1 MASQTTDKP
10 QPAGSPA
17 IKTRR
22 FSVSLVWIVPIVA
35 VLVGISLVVHSILQQ
50 GPSITITFKTGSGLT
65 ANKTDV
71 KYRNVV
77 IGQVTDVELSDDQ
90 KSVNATIK
98 LSKQAESFTREDSQF
113 WVVRPRIG
121 AGGVSGIDTLL
132 SGDYI
137 GADIGQSDTRA
148 NRFTGLENP
157 PPITYG
163 EPGKRF
169 TLHTQDLGS
178 LDIGSPVYYRK
189 IPVGQVVAYAL
200 DADGKGVNIDVFVHA
215 PNDAYVTENTR
226 FWNASGIDVSVG
238 ANGFALKTES
248 LSSMLVGGIA
258 FLAPPYSPNDK
269 PADEE
274 HSYEL
279 FADQQTALAPPN
291 GKAQYLNLRFDQ
303 ALRGL
308 TVGAPVE
315 FLGIEFGKVVSINL
329 DFDEKK
335 RSFPV
340 NVGIVIYPQRLGEAN
355 TKMLTVLK
363 HDPNDEAGGVRL
375 IGSFIEH
382 GLRAQAR
389 SGNLLTGQLYI
400 ALDFFPKAD
409 KVVFDP
415 NLRPVSIPTIPGN
428 LEQLQEKLEGIVNK
442 INQLPIERI
451 AGNLDG
457 SLVELRKGLGQFN
470 AKTLPGVQ
478 NTLADVSKTLQ
489 SASSTLAEDSPQREQ
504 LTQTL
509 DELSRMSRSLR
520 EPLGLPGT
528 PSRIPD
534 SWSPRQRCAIGPARA
549 TAQMTTGATTMAL
562 PLKITLLTGLL
573 LLTACR
579 SEPIQFHTLTPV
591 QRSNASLAAGA
602 RSGLKASRSRH
613 RSTGHRLSSARVTAA
628 WPFSRRNGGLPAW
641 WMSCAARWWINS
653 PAAGKTWRCAL
664 RSSALTRSPGSTPC
678 STSNGGFARRARTNA
693 RR

>member
-1 MASQTTDKP
+1 MKSQATDGP
-10 QPAGSPA
+10 QDPGQAP

-22 FSVSLVWIVPIVA
+22 FSISLVWIVPIVA
-35 VLVGISLVVHSILQQ
+35 VLVGISLVVHTLMQE
-50 GPSITITFKTGSGLT
+50 GPTITVTFKTGSGLT
-65 ANKTDV
+65 ANKTEV

-98 LSKQAESFTREDSQF
+98 LAKQAETFTREDSQF

-137 GADIGQSDTRA
+137 GADIGQANARA
-148 NRFTGLENP
+148 KNFTGLENP

-200 DADGKGVNIDVFVHA
+200 DADGKGVNIEVFIHA

-226 FWNASGIDVSVG
+226 FWNASGVDVNVG
-238 ANGFALKTES
+238 ANGFSVKTES
-248 LSSMLVGGIA
+248 LSSILVGGIA
-258 FLAPPYSPNDK
+258 FRAPEYSPNDK
-269 PADEE
+269 PAGEE
-274 HSYEL
+274 KAFDL
-279 FADQQTALAPPN
+279 FEDQQTALAPPN
-291 GKAQYLNLRFDQ
+291 GKAQYLSLRFDQ

-308 TVGAPVE
+308 KVGAPVE
-315 FLGIEFGKVVSINL
+315 FLGIEFGRVVSVNL
-329 DFDEKK
+329 DFDAKK

-340 NVGIVIYPQRLGEAN
+340 NVGIVIYPQRLGQAHI
-355 TKMLTVLK
+355 KMLEALK
-363 HDPNDEAGGVRL
+363 HDPNDEAAGVRL
-375 IGSFIEH
+375 MGTFIEN

-400 ALDFFPKAD
+400 ALDFYPKAE

-415 NLRPVSIPTIPGN
+415 TARPVTIPTIPGS
-428 LEQLQEKLEGIVNK
+428 LEQLQEKLEGMVNK

-451 AGNLDG
+451 AGNLD
-457 SLVELRKGLGQFN
+457 SNLVELRKGLAQFN

-478 NTLADVSKTLQ
+478 TTLADVSKTLQ

-509 DELSRMSRSLR
+509 DELGRMSRSLR
-520 EPLGLPGT
+520 ELSDYLGRHPESLIRGRPNNAA
-528 PSRIPD
+528 PMDLQAP
-534 SWSPRQRCAIGPARA
+534 PR
-549 TAQMTTGATTMAL
+549 
-562 PLKITLLTGLL
+562 
-573 LLTACR
+573 
-579 SEPIQFHTLTPV
+579 
-591 QRSNASLAAGA
+591 N
-602 RSGLKASRSRH
+602 
-613 RSTGHRLSSARVTAA
+613 
-628 WPFSRRNGGLPAW
+628 
-641 WMSCAARWWINS
+641 
-653 PAAGKTWRCAL
+653 
-664 RSSALTRSPGSTPC
+664 
-678 STSNGGFARRARTNA
+678 
-693 RR
+693 